1 MQKLLI
7 PAVAMALVVAS
18 CGSKDGKKDKA
29 DNSIC
34 KSECF
39 NDSLKFGESGKG
51 RPYVYITA
59 KDCSID
65 SIFWGTHGMGT
76 VRGVKFNR
84 PEFRLNK
91 EKIRCLITGGSY
103 AYLMLND
110 CETRKGVVLKML
122 LDKLPPGKKESFM
135 MTGKGINNGNP
146 KFSVADNLVVTCD
159 GGNLLIE
166 DVATGKQATMT
177 FGKWIEDIDYD
188 AVQEY
193 IDSVN
198 ITNAKGWAR
207 VKMDGQWKV
216 VEKNLELK

>member
-1 MQKLLI
+1 
-7 PAVAMALVVAS
+7 
-18 CGSKDGKKDKA
+18 
-29 DNSIC
+29 
-34 KSECF
+34 
-39 NDSLKFGESGKG
+39 
-51 RPYVYITA
+51 
-59 KDCSID
+59 
-65 SIFWGTHGMGT
+65 
-76 VRGVKFNR
+76 
-84 PEFRLNK
+84 
-91 EKIRCLITGGSY
+91 
-103 AYLMLND
+103 MLND

-166 DVATGKQATMT
+166 DAATGKQATMT